1 MIDGK
6 QHIVLKKLDIK
17 IIIGKGKIKLNNLF
31 GGDRVLGDVINETI
45 NQNFEIFSRDIIP
58 LVEKALEKIFKKI
71 SNKIVERYTEE
82 QLFPQ

>member
-6 QHIVLKKLDIK
+6 EHIVLKKLNIK
-17 IIIGKGKIKLNNLF
+17 IIVGKGKIKLDNLF

-58 LVEKALEKIFKKI
+58 LVEKALERIFKNI
-71 SNKIVERYTEE
+71 SNKVVEKFTEE